1 MDKNIAFCPDC
12 GGEIR
17 FKRIPFVGQDI
28 TCRQCN
34 TALVV
39 VSKSP
44 IELDWAAYEEDWE
57 EEEVEDGLSNQNSR
71 YHQK

>member
-28 TCRQCN
+28 TCRHCN

-39 VSKSP
+39 VSKTP
-44 IELDWAAYEEDWE
+44 IELDWADYEEDWE
-57 EEEVEDGLSNQNSR
+57 EEEVDSYSNQNSS